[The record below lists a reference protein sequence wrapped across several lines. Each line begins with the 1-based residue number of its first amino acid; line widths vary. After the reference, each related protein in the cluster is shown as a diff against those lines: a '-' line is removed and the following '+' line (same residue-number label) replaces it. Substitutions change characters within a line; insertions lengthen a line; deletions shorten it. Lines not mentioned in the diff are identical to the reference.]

1 MPHCTPE
8 DLALAALGEPLADDD
23 AAHLAGC
30 AVCGAE
36 VARLRRAV
44 DVLAVPEL
52 AAPGPPVAPPP
63 SLWAGIAAA
72 TGVGVAPRPGV
83 VAASAPPAGPV
94 PDVVPVAPP
103 VPGTPPAPEEAV
115 PHEPDE
121 PIPPVAPVVPVV
133 PLRPR
138 RSRLALA
145 AAAALVAGLAI
156 GAGAV
161 ALGSRDDAGEPV
173 AATVLDPLEGS
184 DASGRAEVVER
195 ADGTRVLQVELTAGA
210 PEEGYYEAWLLTE
223 SVSGLVPLGVVRAGT
238 EEFELPAGLDLAEY
252 PVVDVSVEP
261 LDGDPAHSGV
271 SIVRGQLS

>member
-8 DLALAALGEPLADDD
+8 DLGLAALGEPLADDE
-23 AAHLAGC
+23 AAHLADCAGC
-30 AVCGAE
+30 RAE

-44 DVLAVPEL
+44 NALAVPEL

-63 SLWAGIAAA
+63 GLWAGIAAA
-72 TGVGVAPRPGV
+72 TGVSAAPRADV
-83 VAASAPPAGPV
+83 VAASAPAAGPV
-94 PDVVPVAPP
+94 PDVVPGPLPAP
-103 VPGTPPAPEEAV
+103 VEPPAGPLA
-115 PHEPDE
+115 
-121 PIPPVAPVVPVV
+121 PVV

-138 RSRLALA
+138 RSRLLLA
-145 AAAALVAGLAI
+145 AAAALVVGLGV

-161 ALGSRDDAGEPV
+161 ALANRGDDGVPV
-173 AATVLDPLEGS
+173 AATVLDPLDGS

-210 PEEGYYEAWLLTE
+210 PAEGYYEAWLLDE
-223 SVSGLVPLGVVRAGT
+223 SVSGLIPLGVVRAGT
-238 EEFELPAGLDLAEY
+238 EEFELPAGLDLGEY

-271 SIVRGQLS
+271 SVARGLLDT

>member
-8 DLALAALGEPLADDD
+8 DLALAALGEPLPDDA

-30 AVCGAE
+30 AACGAE

-52 AAPGPPVAPPP
+52 AAPGPPVAPPS

-72 TGVGVAPRPGV
+72 TGVDVAPRPGV

-94 PDVVPVAPP
+94 PDVPPVAPP
-103 VPGTPPAPEEAV
+103 VPV
-115 PHEPDE
+115 PDA
-121 PIPPVAPVVPVV
+121 PVAPVV

-161 ALGSRDDAGEPV
+161 ALGDRDDAGVPV

-195 ADGTRVLQVELTAGA
+195 ADGTRVLQVELAAGA
-210 PEEGYYEAWLLTE
+210 PQEGYYEAWLLTE

-261 LDGDPAHSGV
+261 LDGDPGHSGV
-271 SIVRGQLS
+271 SIARGQLS

>member
-8 DLALAALGEPLADDD
+8 DLALAALGEPLPDVD

-30 AVCGAE
+30 AACGAE

-44 DVLAVPEL
+44 DALAVPEL
-52 AAPGPPVAPPP
+52 AVPGPPVAPPP

-72 TGVGVAPRPGV
+72 TGVGVVPRPGV

-103 VPGTPPAPEEAV
+103 VPGAPPV
-115 PHEPDE
+115 PQEPDE
-121 PIPPVAPVVPVV
+121 PDAPVAPVV

-161 ALGSRDDAGEPV
+161 ALGGRDDAGVPV

-195 ADGTRVLQVELTAGA
+195 ADGTRVLQVELAAGA
-210 PEEGYYEAWLLTE
+210 PEDGYYEAWLLTE

>member
-8 DLALAALGEPLADDD
+8 DLALAALGEPLPDAA
-23 AAHLAGC
+23 AAHLDGC
-30 AVCGAE
+30 ASCGAE

-44 DVLAVPEL
+44 DALAVPEF

-72 TGVGVAPRPGV
+72 TGVGVTPRPDV

-94 PDVVPVAPP
+94 PDVLPAA
-103 VPGTPPAPEEAV
+103 PPAPEPAA
-115 PHEPDE
+115 
-121 PIPPVAPVVPVV
+121 PVAPVVPVV

-138 RSRLALA
+138 RSRLVLA

-161 ALGSRDDAGEPV
+161 ALGSRDDAGVEV
-173 AATVLDPLEGS
+173 AAAVLDPLEGS
-184 DASGRAEVVER
+184 DASGRAEVVQR

-210 PEEGYYEAWLLTE
+210 PEQGYYEAWLLTE

-238 EEFELPAGLDLAEY
+238 EQFELPAGLDLAEY

>member
-8 DLALAALGEPLADDD
+8 DLALAALGEPLPDD

-30 AVCGAE
+30 AACGAE
-36 VARLRRAV
+36 VARLRRAG
-44 DVLAVPEL
+44 DALAVPEL
-52 AAPGPPVAPPP
+52 AASGPPVAPPP
-63 SLWAGIAAA
+63 SLWARIAAA
-72 TGVGVAPRPGV
+72 TGVRVAPRPGV
-83 VAASAPPAGPV
+83 VATSGPPAGPV

-103 VPGTPPAPEEAV
+103 VPGAPPVPEEPV
-115 PHEPDE
+115 LHEPDE